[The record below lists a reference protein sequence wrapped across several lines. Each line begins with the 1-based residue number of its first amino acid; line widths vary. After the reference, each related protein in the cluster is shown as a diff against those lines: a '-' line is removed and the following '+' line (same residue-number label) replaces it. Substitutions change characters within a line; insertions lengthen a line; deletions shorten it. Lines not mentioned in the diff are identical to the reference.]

1 MKSYKAIEHLSVIT
15 TLFSYSCSK
24 HVTDSETRKSG
35 YIIIDG
41 EKVEINA
48 TTDTL
53 KFINDSSYYKNRT
66 IPRKYIK

>member
-1 MKSYKAIEHLSVIT
+1 MKLYRTIKYLSAITIIC
-15 TLFSYSCSK
+15 SYSCSK

-41 EKVEINA
+41 EKVEINE

-53 KFINDSSYYKNRT
+53 KFINDTSYYKNRT
-66 IPRKYIK
+66 IPRIYIK